1 MPATTFPQAQRPR
14 GKHLHWL
21 MRCKDSS
28 TRTYVRASR
37 KNEHIFAIMGTSE
50 TRADL
55 ARFLVI
61 HLRRKRAN
69 TRRQNDRPSRAYA
82 KGRIAF
88 ETAMRPWWLLGP
100 QARQTAS
107 RDLPAGGCAEFRADR
122 ATSTLPKSR
131 HRAWEP
137 RCLGR
142 WATCNKRWPRNSPGC
157 RGARAR
163 ARLAACHPRHAWLA
177 AA

>member
-1 MPATTFPQAQRPR
+1 
-14 GKHLHWL
+14 
-21 MRCKDSS
+21 
-28 TRTYVRASR
+28 
-37 KNEHIFAIMGTSE
+37 MGTSE

-122 ATSTLPKSR
+122 ATSTLPKLR
-131 HRAWEP
+131 VER
-137 RCLGR
+137 R
-142 WATCNKRWPRNSPGC
+142 
-157 RGARAR
+157 
-163 ARLAACHPRHAWLA
+163 
-177 AA
+177 